1 MATFVC
7 IHGAFQG
14 GWVWKD
20 TARTL
25 AALGHT
31 ALAPTLS
38 GCGHHAHAIMGPG
51 LGLEAFRRDVTSF
64 CALEDLYDAILV
76 AHSYSG
82 LVCAAAMAELA
93 PRLAATV
100 YVDAL
105 LPLPG
110 RSFAEMAGAPF
121 QAMLA
126 ARVRDGWLVNPWE
139 APMFGVAG
147 DERAQWFL
155 SRLFPFPLAAFTDAT
170 APGET
175 EFPQHR
181 HYVRCTA
188 NPNPMLA
195 ANAAR
200 AEGLGFTMHAIDAGH
215 CPQITAPVELARVLA
230 SIAATLNGT
239 D

>member
-14 GWVWKD
+14 GWVWRD
-20 TARTL
+20 TARAL
-25 AALGHT
+25 MALGHDVS
-31 ALAPTLS
+31 APTLS
-38 GCGHHAHAIMGPG
+38 GCGHLAHGLGPG
-51 LGLEAFRRDVTSF
+51 LGLGTYLRDVSQF
-64 CALEDLYDAILV
+64 FALEDLQDAILV

-82 LVCAAAMAELA
+82 LICSGVMAELA
-93 PRLAATV
+93 PRLAGTI

-110 RSFAEMAGAPF
+110 HSFAGMAGEPF
-121 QAMLA
+121 RAMLS
-126 ARVRDGWLVNPWE
+126 ARVRDGWMVTPWE
-139 APMFGVAG
+139 APLFGVAG
-147 DERAQWFL
+147 DDRADWFL

-170 APGET
+170 APVET
-175 EFPQHR
+175 VFPPKR
-181 HYVRCTA
+181 RYLRCAA

-200 AEGLGFTMHAIDAGH
+200 AEGLGFAMRSIDTGH

-230 SIAATLNGT
+230 ALAAEMVGAG
-239 D
+239 

>member
-38 GCGHHAHAIMGPG
+38 GCGHHAHAVMGPG
-51 LGLEAFRRDVTSF
+51 YGLGTYLRDVTSF
-64 CALEDLYDAILV
+64 FELEDLENAILV

-82 LVCAAAMAELA
+82 FICAGVMAAIA
-93 PRLAATV
+93 PRLAGTV
-100 YVDAL
+100 FVDAL
-105 LPLPG
+105 LPQPG
-110 RSFAEMAGAPF
+110 GSFADLAGEPF
-121 QAMLA
+121 RAMLM
-126 ARVRDGWLVNPWE
+126 ARVRDGWLVEPWE
-139 APMFGVAG
+139 APLFGVAG

-155 SRLFPFPLAAFTDAT
+155 SRLFHFPLAAFTEAS
-170 APGET
+170 AAGET
-175 EFPQHR
+175 VFPQRR
-181 HYVRCTA
+181 HYVRCAA

-200 AEGLGFTMHAIDAGH
+200 AEGLGFAMHAIDAGH
-215 CPQITAPVELARVLA
+215 CPQLTAPVELARVLA
-230 SIAATLNGT
+230 AIAADLNGT

>member
-20 TARTL
+20 TARAL
-25 AALGHT
+25 FALGHI
-31 ALAPTLS
+31 ALTPTLS
-38 GCGHHAHAIMGPG
+38 GCGHHAHAPGPG
-51 LGLEAFRRDVTSF
+51 LGLGTYCRDVTSF
-64 CALEDLYDAILV
+64 FDLEDLEDAILV

-82 LVCAAAMAELA
+82 LVCAGAMAALA

-105 LPLPG
+105 LPKPG
-110 RSFAEMAGAPF
+110 YSFAGMAGEPF

-126 ARVRDGWLVNPWE
+126 ARVRQGFLVEPWE
-139 APMFGVAG
+139 PAMFGVAG
-147 DERAQWFL
+147 DEREQWFL
-155 SRLFPFPLAAFTDAT
+155 SRLFPFPLAGFTDP
-170 APGET
+170 APAGEVA
-175 EFPQHR
+175 FPAKR
-181 HYVRCTA
+181 HYLRCAA

-200 AEGLGFTMHAIDAGH
+200 AEGLGFVMHAMACGH
-215 CPQITAPVELARVLA
+215 CPQVTAPVELARVLA
-230 SIAATLNGT
+230 SIAATVAGGA
-239 D
+239 

>member
-20 TARTL
+20 TAQAL
-25 AALGHT
+25 SALGHT
-31 ALAPTLS
+31 VLTPTLS
-38 GCGHHAHAIMGPG
+38 GCGHHAHALMGPG
-51 LGLEAFRRDVTSF
+51 LGLDAYIRDTTSF
-64 CALEDLYDAILV
+64 FELEDLENAILV

-82 LVCAAAMAELA
+82 LICSGAMAAIA
-93 PRLAATV
+93 PRLAGTV

-105 LPLPG
+105 LPQPG
-110 RSFAEMAGAPF
+110 HSFADMAGEPF
-121 QAMLA
+121 RAMLS
-126 ARVRDGWLVNPWE
+126 ARVRDGWLVEPWE
-139 APMFGVAG
+139 APLFGVAG
-147 DERAQWFL
+147 DERAPWFL

-170 APGET
+170 AAT
-175 EFPQHR
+175 QTAFPLNR
-181 HYVRCTA
+181 HYVRCAA

-195 ANAAR
+195 ANAGR
-200 AEGLGFTMHAIDAGH
+200 AEALGFALHAIDSGH

-230 SIAATLNGT
+230 AIAATLNGA